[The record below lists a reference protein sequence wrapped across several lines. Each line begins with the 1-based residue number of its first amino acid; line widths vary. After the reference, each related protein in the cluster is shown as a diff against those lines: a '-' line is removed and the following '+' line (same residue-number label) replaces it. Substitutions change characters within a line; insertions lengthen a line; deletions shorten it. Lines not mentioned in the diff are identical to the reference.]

1 VIFKYFRMESI
12 SIKHLHGIAKVL
24 GSVICVSGVLVFAFV
39 KGPPVNFMNWYPSN
53 DHKQV
58 QDSSKT
64 CCSREEWIKGSLIM
78 ISANTLWSLWL
89 VLQVNSC
96 SSNLSIL
103 LSWSPFGL
111 LLLCF
116 LLLFFY
122 VLHSVYFSSLL

>member
-1 VIFKYFRMESI
+1 MIFKYFRMESI

-64 CCSREEWIKGSLIM
+64 CCSREERIKGSLIM

-103 LSWSPFGL
+103 SPWSLTCLFSFTYFTL
-111 LLLCF
+111 FIFLLCCNSWCCG
-116 LLLFFY
+116 
-122 VLHSVYFSSLL
+122 H